1 MNRIID
7 LPAQKPEN
15 PIVQDDRSQSCKYR
29 RPIAR
34 AEQIADCH
42 HADQDDERHDISQ
55 QNRDRSVRRVIATVT
70 LSPGRYVAAA
80 GVRISTIFC
89 PVSPKPQASRALQAP
104 TSAMSRNFHTNPLR
118 IDALHHPAM
127 FDTVHRVTLHIYG
140 SMAYGT
146 HARTRRTR
154 VEAPADTENAS
165 FRCA

>member
-55 QNRDRSVRRVIATVT
+55 QNRDRSRTSGYSDRHPVAGTIRRRSRSTY
-70 LSPGRYVAAA
+70 LHDFLPGL
-80 GVRISTIFC
+80 T
-89 PVSPKPQASRALQAP
+89 KPQASRALQLPQAP
-104 TSAMSRNFHTNPLR
+104 
-118 IDALHHPAM
+118 
-127 FDTVHRVTLHIYG
+127 
-140 SMAYGT
+140 
-146 HARTRRTR
+146 
-154 VEAPADTENAS
+154 
-165 FRCA
+165 

>member
-55 QNRDRSVRRVIATVT
+55 QNRDRSRTSGYSDRHPVTGTIRRRSRSTY
-70 LSPGRYVAAA
+70 LHDFLPGLTQTAGFAGLAAPA
-80 GVRISTIFC
+80 G
-89 PVSPKPQASRALQAP
+89 
-104 TSAMSRNFHTNPLR
+104 AMSRNFHKPS
-118 IDALHHPAM
+118 P
-127 FDTVHRVTLHIYG
+127 HRRASPPRYVRYG
-140 SMAYGT
+140 PSGHFTYLWVNGIRYSCPNEEDESRST
-146 HARTRRTR
+146 GGY
-154 VEAPADTENAS
+154 
-165 FRCA
+165 

>member
-34 AEQIADCH
+34 AEQIGDVF
-42 HADQDDERHDISQ
+42 HADQDDDSNDLSHHNSYRSRTSGYSDRHPVAGTI
-55 QNRDRSVRRVIATVT
+55 RRRSRSTY
-70 LSPGRYVAAA
+70 LHDFLPGLTQTA
-80 GVRISTIFC
+80 GF
-89 PVSPKPQASRALQAP
+89 AGLAAP

-146 HARTRRTR
+146 HARTRRPR
-154 VEAPADTENAS
+154 VEAPAATANAA

>member
-34 AEQIADCH
+34 AEQIAYCH

-55 QNRDRSVRRVIATVT
+55 QNRDRSRSSGYSDRHPVAGTIRRRSRSTY
-70 LSPGRYVAAA
+70 LHDFLPGLTQTA
-80 GVRISTIFC
+80 GF
-89 PVSPKPQASRALQAP
+89 AGLAAP

>member
-34 AEQIADCH
+34 AEQIAYCH

-55 QNRDRSVRRVIATVT
+55 QTATAPVRRVIATVT

-89 PVSPKPQASRALQAP
+89 PVSPKPQASRALQPPQAP
-104 TSAMSRNFHTNPLR
+104 
-118 IDALHHPAM
+118 
-127 FDTVHRVTLHIYG
+127 
-140 SMAYGT
+140 
-146 HARTRRTR
+146 
-154 VEAPADTENAS
+154 
-165 FRCA
+165 

>member
-55 QNRDRSVRRVIATVT
+55 QNRDRSRTSGYSDRHPV
-70 LSPGRYVAAA
+70 A

-89 PVSPKPQASRALQAP
+89 PVSPKPQASRALQLPQAP
-104 TSAMSRNFHTNPLR
+104 
-118 IDALHHPAM
+118 
-127 FDTVHRVTLHIYG
+127 
-140 SMAYGT
+140 
-146 HARTRRTR
+146 
-154 VEAPADTENAS
+154 
-165 FRCA
+165 

>member
-15 PIVQDDRSQSCKYR
+15 PIVQDDRPHSFMYG
-29 RPIAR
+29 RPFAR
-34 AEQIADCH
+34 AVNIEHCH
-42 HADQDDERHDISQ
+42 HAYLDDEGHDLSQ
-55 QNRDRSVRRVIATVT
+55 QNRDRSRTSGYSDRHPVAGTIRRRSRSTY
-70 LSPGRYVAAA
+70 LHDFLPGLTQTA
-80 GVRISTIFC
+80 GF
-89 PVSPKPQASRALQAP
+89 AGLAAP